1 MEDHTSLEE
10 AGVSAPRK
18 MEVASPPLKEG
29 ASCTVWL
36 MALTLPQPWGA
47 RVWVQ
52 ATPVLGGESGG
63 HCRRAQGAGPSSPCS
78 HISPE
83 RAVQAV
89 H

>member
-47 RVWVQ
+47 
-52 ATPVLGGESGG
+52 
-63 HCRRAQGAGPSSPCS
+63 
-78 HISPE
+78 
-83 RAVQAV
+83 
-89 H
+89 